1 MDSLLPGTLGRN
13 ERLERIGREIE
24 WDGFDALVAGVY
36 SAPEGRPSYPPLTM
50 VKILLLQ
57 QWYTLSDTLMEEA
70 LDDRISFRRFVGLGL
85 EDDTPDYSTISRF
98 RTELARRGLAET
110 LFHELGKQ
118 LEKRGLFVQGRDID
132 GRHAGGGA
140 GQTPSDERRAWREEH
155 AGPRCGLEPDGSRI
169 TDTLRIQG
177 RISAWTQEPAWC
189 AWRY

>member
-1 MDSLLPGTLGRN
+1 MHRQMGQPSLVESLLPETLGRN
-13 ERLERIGREIE
+13 DRLERIGREIE

-98 RTELARRGLAET
+98 RTELANRGLAEK
-110 LFHELGKQ
+110 LFHELGRQ
-118 LEKRGLFVQGRDID
+118 VGEAGSVRQGGDIA

-140 GQTPSDERRAWREEH
+140 GETPADERRAWREEH
-155 AGPRCGLEPDGSRI
+155 ERSRCGLESHGM
-169 TDTLRIQG
+169 T
-177 RISAWTQEPAWC
+177 
-189 AWRY
+189 

>member
-1 MDSLLPGTLGRN
+1 MHRQMGQPSLVESLLPGTLGRN
-13 ERLERIGREIE
+13 DRLERIGREIE

-98 RTELARRGLAET
+98 RTELANRGLAET
-110 LFHELGKQ
+110 LFHLMAYNLRKYIR
-118 LEKRGLFVQGRDID
+118 LTH
-132 GRHAGGGA
+132 HAA
-140 GQTPSDERRAWREEH
+140 
-155 AGPRCGLEPDGSRI
+155 
-169 TDTLRIQG
+169 
-177 RISAWTQEPAWC
+177 
-189 AWRY
+189 

>member
-1 MDSLLPGTLGRN
+1 MHRQMGQPSLVESLLPETLAGMSVWSAS
-13 ERLERIGREIE
+13 GREIE
-24 WDGFDALVAGVY
+24 WGGFDALVADMY

-85 EDDTPDYSTISRF
+85 ETTRRYSTISRF

-118 LEKRGLFVQGRDID
+118 LEKRGLFVKEGTLMDARWW
-132 GRHAGGGA
+132 
-140 GQTPSDERRAWREEH
+140 RRR
-155 AGPRCGLEPDGSRI
+155 
-169 TDTLRIQG
+169 
-177 RISAWTQEPAWC
+177 
-189 AWRY
+189 